1 MNKFAKLVMFSS
13 AIVGAQF
20 ASTAAM
26 AQTAPT
32 GTYSGNVTVEKG
44 IQLGCVLTLDVD
56 NPTSGKVGVSLTAGN
71 PFCAALSFSGA
82 PYNYTYTAGGGG
94 AGIGTFTVH
103 GVYVNTITAGDCSG
117 DITATWNGS
126 SFTVNTFLPTATT
139 GTPDCTIVGTAS

>member
-13 AIVGAQF
+13 ALVGAQF

-32 GTYSGNVTVEKG
+32 GVYSGNVDVEKG
-44 IQLGCVLTLDVD
+44 IQLTCVLTLDV
-56 NPTSGKVGVSLTAGN
+56 NSTTPGKVGVSLTAGN
-71 PFCAALSFSGA
+71 PFCGALSFTGA

-94 AGIGTFTVH
+94 TGIGTFTVH

-117 DITATWNGS
+117 DITATWDGTE
-126 SFTVNTFLPTATT
+126 FLVDTFLPTATT
-139 GTPDCTIVGTAS
+139 GTPDCTIVGSAS